1 MEASSDLWK
10 AESIFYPSA
19 ICETASANSEAT
31 SDPHEAGAAQSEAVQ
46 TIVPPGESI
55 EGGELHAAT
64 KAPGGLNPDM
74 PQEVALSTVS
84 AQISCAEKPA
94 IFIQPLQ
101 AIPLTDV
108 P

>member
-1 MEASSDLWK
+1 M
-10 AESIFYPSA
+10 
-19 ICETASANSEAT
+19 
-31 SDPHEAGAAQSEAVQ
+31 SDPHEARAAQLEAAQ
-46 TIVPPGESI
+46 IIVPPGEST
-55 EGGELHAAT
+55 EGGEPHAAIE
-64 KAPGGLNPDM
+64 APEGLNPEM

-101 AIPLTDV
+101 AIPFTDV